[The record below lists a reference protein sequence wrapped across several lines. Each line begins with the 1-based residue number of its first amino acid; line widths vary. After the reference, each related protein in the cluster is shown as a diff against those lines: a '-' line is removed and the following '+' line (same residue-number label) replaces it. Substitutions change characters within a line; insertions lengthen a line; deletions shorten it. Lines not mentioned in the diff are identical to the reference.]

1 MIKLPPIDFKKDQPK
16 VMIFIALVSVLVL
29 ILYFYLILGPQIGRL
44 TEALSRAGKIIS
56 DMKTAELLVS
66 KKDEFNRNIESSR
79 EKVEHY
85 EKRLPVEQEIPSLL
99 ENLSSMAK
107 SSNIK
112 IIGITPL
119 PLSPKETLSQKGKMY
134 KEIPILINA
143 KSGYHE
149 LGTFL
154 SDLENAD
161 RFMKVVDIE
170 IKANKQMSKK
180 HDVELIVCTYILL
193 GEKR

>member
-1 MIKLPPIDFKKDQPK
+1 MINLPKIDFKKDQPK
-16 VMIFIALVSVLVL
+16 MMVLIALVAILILVL
-29 ILYFYLILGPQIGRL
+29 YSYLILGPQIERL
-44 TEALSRAGKIIS
+44 TDVLERSGKIIS
-56 DMKTAELLVS
+56 ELKMAELLIS
-66 KKDEFNRNIESSR
+66 KKDEFNKYVESSR
-79 EKVEHY
+79 EKVEYY

-99 ENLSSMAK
+99 ENLSNMAK

-119 PLSPKETLSQKGKMY
+119 PLSPKEVLAQKGKIY

-149 LGTFL
+149 LGMFL
-154 SDLENAD
+154 NKLENAD

-170 IKANKQMSKK
+170 IKTNKQTPKK
-180 HDVELIVCTYILL
+180 HDVELIVCTYILAK
-193 GEKR
+193 ER

>member
-1 MIKLPPIDFKKDQPK
+1 MINLPHIDFKKDQPK
-16 VMIFIALVSVLVL
+16 MMVLIALVSVLALVL
-29 ILYFYLILGPQIGRL
+29 YSYLILGPQIERL
-44 TEALSRAGKIIS
+44 TDVLGRSGKIIS
-56 DMKTAELLVS
+56 ELKTAELLIS
-66 KKDEFNRNIESSR
+66 KKDEFNKYIESSR
-79 EKVEHY
+79 EKVEYY

-119 PLSPKETLSQKGKMY
+119 PLLPKDMLAQKGKIY

-154 SDLENAD
+154 NKLENAD

-170 IKANKQMSKK
+170 IKANKQTPKK
-180 HDVELIVCTYILL
+180 HDVELIVCTYILAR
-193 GEKR
+193 ER